1 MWRLILAAK
10 NFLSNPISFN
20 AYQLVLLSTVCC
32 IYRHFIWK
40 KLCSFFDSPSS
51 FEMRFQL
58 SSLRST
64 LNVSA
69 ALRQVVSRTP
79 WYAKRKSYK
88 VLFWREITPLAVPIF
103 LENTCVLLMGVL
115 STFLVSWLGKEAMAG
130 VGLADSFNMV
140 IMAFFAAID
149 LGTTV
154 VVAFS
159 LGKRDRR
166 RARAAARQSLVI
178 MTIFAVV
185 LAAIIHYFGEQ
196 IINVVA
202 GEATPE
208 VKALALTYLELT
220 VLSYPA
226 AAIALIGSGA
236 LRGAGNTKIPLL
248 INGGMNILNIIISS
262 ILIYGIFSWQGLGFA
277 GAGLGLT
284 ISRYIG
290 AVAIIWVLMI
300 GFNPALRIPLK
311 SYFKPLNFA
320 IIWEV
325 MGIGIPASIESVL
338 FNGGKL
344 LTQMFVSGM
353 GTSVIA
359 GNFIAFSIAALIN
372 LPGNALGS
380 ASTIITGRR
389 LGNGQIAQAE
399 IQLRHVFW
407 LSTIG
412 LTAIAWL
419 SAPFAG
425 LMASFYTRD
434 QDVKEVIVV
443 LIWLNA
449 AFMPIWAA
457 SWVLP
462 SGFKGARDVRF
473 AMWVSMLGMWG
484 CRVVAGYTLGI
495 VLDWG
500 VVGVWMG
507 MFFDWAVR
515 AALFYWRMITGRWL
529 WKYPRPEREK
539 SIKQPVAS
547 E

>member
-1 MWRLILAAK
+1 MNVVTPL
-10 NFLSNPISFN
+10 
-20 AYQLVLLSTVCC
+20 
-32 IYRHFIWK
+32 RHAV
-40 KLCSFFDSPSS
+40 
-51 FEMRFQL
+51 M
-58 SSLRST
+58 
-64 LNVSA
+64 
-69 ALRQVVSRTP
+69 RTP
-79 WYAKRKSYK
+79 WYRKRKSYR

-103 LENTCVLLMGVL
+103 LENTCVLMMGVL

-140 IMAFFAAID
+140 VMSFFAAID

-159 LGKRDRR
+159 LGKLDGE
-166 RARAAARQSLVI
+166 RARAATRQSLVI
-178 MTIFAVV
+178 MTLFSIV
-185 LAAIIHYFGEQ
+185 LAAVIHYYGTE
-196 IINVVA
+196 IIDFIA
-202 GEATPE
+202 GAATAD

-248 INGGMNILNIIISS
+248 INGGMNILNILISS
-262 ILIYGIFSWQGLGFA
+262 VLIYGLFGWKGMGFA

-311 SYFKPLNFA
+311 SYFEKLNFS

-344 LTQMFVSGM
+344 LTQMFVAGM
-353 GTSVIA
+353 GTNVIA
-359 GNFIAFSIAALIN
+359 GNFIAFSVAALIN

-380 ASTIITGRR
+380 ASTIITGKR
-389 LGNGQIAQAE
+389 LGKGQIGQAE
-399 IQLRHVFW
+399 RQLRHVFW
-407 LSTIG
+407 LSTLL
-412 LTAIAWL
+412 LTALAWGT
-419 SAPFAG
+419 APFAG
-425 LMASFYTRD
+425 IFASFYTREE
-434 QDVKEVIVV
+434 DVKEVVKV
-443 LIWLNA
+443 LLWLNA

-462 SGFKGARDVRF
+462 AGLKGARDARF

-495 VLDWG
+495 MLGMG
-500 VVGVWMG
+500 VVGVWLG
-507 MFFDWAVR
+507 MFLDWAVR
-515 AALFYWRMITGRWL
+515 GALFYWRMVSGRWL
-529 WKYPRPEREK
+529 WKYPKPQK
-539 SIKQPVAS
+539 SAISAQNG